1 VALGGDVRKDMNV
14 AEKNQHDREQE
25 LTGRSEGSL
34 HHALDDAGKLYAQY
48 LEVAQVADVA
58 RLAYD
63 ADRAAEYPP
72 PSNLPLTLEIHTN
85 F

>member
-1 VALGGDVRKDMNV
+1 MEETTVADR
-14 AEKNQHDREQE
+14 NQHDRDDET
-25 LTGRSEGSL
+25 TGASEAVTV
-34 HHALDDAGKLYAQY
+34 HEALEDAGKLYADY
-48 LEVAQVADVA
+48 LEVAQVGDVA

-63 ADRAAEYPP
+63 AQYAVENPP